1 MRIIITL
8 ILVLISNISYSQTI
22 ISGTVSDKSNGENIA
37 YATVNISGTNI
48 GVITNE
54 YGFYSLSID
63 KKHFKNNKTTIIY
76 RIVGYQKY
84 SLVIDTTNKTNYN
97 IKLTS
102 TVTKIKGVKIT
113 ANRNTHDEVIRSTK
127 MSVIKVTAKSVKHIP
142 TIGGEPDII
151 KIMKLLPGVTSG
163 GEGGTSFFV
172 RGGDADQNL
181 VQLDEATVYNI
192 GHLFGFFSVF
202 NSDAVS
208 DITMIKGGFGA
219 NYGGRLSSILDVRM
233 KEGNLNKYH
242 VTGGI
247 GLLSSRLMVEGP
259 IIKEKVSFLI
269 SGRRTYIDKVFNMVR
284 LNLPYYFYDFNA
296 KVNYK
301 ISEKDRLYY
310 SFYLGRD
317 ILSISDEYIDQ
328 KDTTAQNNASGLNFG
343 FTLGNYT
350 NTLRWNHIYNSKL
363 FSNISLI
370 ATNFDYNI
378 YSTYDN
384 NNLQINSK
392 IFDLGI
398 KADYDYFHNND
409 NHIKFGGSYIRHN
422 FRPNIVNTSGDIE
435 SLLHT
440 QEGEEMLTH
449 EYGIYA
455 LNDWTINH
463 KLKLNYGLRLSA
475 SSTEGK
481 TYVGLEPRLAMRYIL
496 NKNNSIKASYS
507 RMKQYMHKVSSSTVA
522 LPTDLW
528 YPITKNIKPQSSD
541 QIALGFNHYFA
552 KQGVSFVFEVYYKKM
567 NNLIEY
573 REGTNLILNNDYES
587 ELLQGKGDAYG
598 MEFLVRKESG
608 RFNGWLSYTL
618 SKSTRIFEE
627 LNNGNSFP
635 SKYDRRHNISIVLNY
650 QISERWLFSTVW
662 VYQSGARF
670 TAQIGQYLMP
680 NPNMTSVDII
690 PLYSSRNAV
699 EMAHSHRLDINF
711 TLLPKKKRKF
721 KGEFSFGAYNI
732 YNRAQPYRINV
743 VPNDNGTGYKYQ
755 QPGLFGFIP
764 SIAYNFSF

>member
-242 VTGGI
+242 VAGGI

-328 KDTTAQNNASGLNFG
+328 KDTTAQNNATGLNFG

-598 MEFLVRKESG
+598 MEFLLRKESG

-618 SKSTRIFEE
+618 SKTTRIFEE